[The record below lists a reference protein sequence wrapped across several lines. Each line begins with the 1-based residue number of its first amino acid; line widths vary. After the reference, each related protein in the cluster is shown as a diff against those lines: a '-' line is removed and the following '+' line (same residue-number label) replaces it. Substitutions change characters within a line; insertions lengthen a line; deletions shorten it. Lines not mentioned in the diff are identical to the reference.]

1 MMWVWLITIN
11 FCILYTFFFICFT
24 FRRKKAYTLG
34 VTHSWP
40 SRGSIQKDQ
49 TPLLQDLYIRKLILG
64 TFPGVNE
71 LIIQKRANN
80 INVTFW
86 INLTA
91 YRFQAP
97 SLYFLSAYTET
108 ILTHWLGCNV
118 SVIVRGYYKKVKLV

>member
-1 MMWVWLITIN
+1 MGVANYYCVYILI
-11 FCILYTFFFICFT
+11 FCCFT

-49 TPLLQDLYIRKLILG
+49 TPLLQDLYIRKLIQG
-64 TFPGVNE
+64 TFPGADEV
-71 LIIQKRANN
+71 IIQKKANN

-86 INLTA
+86 INLVA
-91 YRFQAP
+91 YRSQAP

-108 ILTHWLGCNV
+108 ILSHWLACNV
-118 SVIVRGYYKKVKLV
+118 SVIVRGYFKKATFI